1 MAALPSGSTTSGSA
15 PPGRNNRSRP
25 SDREEISIKAPSFA
39 YIRARSLPEVFE
51 LLETHG
57 DGAKL
62 LAGGQSLIASLNL
75 RLSAPELLID
85 ITQVAGLSGIR
96 LAAGQLHIGA
106 LTTHAEVER
115 SADVAEALPLI
126 ALAAPHIAHVA
137 IRNAGTFGGSIAMAD
152 PSAEW
157 PACCVA
163 LDATFAIESKAGSRR
178 VRAREFFKGLYTTD
192 LQPNE
197 VLTAIEIPLPGPHY
211 RSAFLELTRRRGDY
225 GTIGIAAVAKNTGG
239 TLTDVRLAFL
249 AAGPV
254 PVLARKAMAAV
265 EGKRPSAEVIAACAE
280 ALAEDLDPGDGIDS
294 TAATKMHLA
303 RVLTERALLAL
314 AA

>member
-1 MAALPSGSTTSGSA
+1 M
-15 PPGRNNRSRP
+15 
-25 SDREEISIKAPSFA
+25 
-39 YIRARSLPEVFE
+39 FE

-85 ITQVAGLSGIR
+85 ITQVPGLSGIK

-115 SADVAEALPLI
+115 SADVARALPLL
-126 ALAAPHIAHVA
+126 AAAAPHIAHVA
-137 IRNAGTFGGSIAMAD
+137 IRNVGTFGGSIAMAD
-152 PSAEW
+152 PAAEW

-163 LDATFAIESKAGSRR
+163 LDATFAIDSKGGSRR
-178 VRAREFFKGLYTTD
+178 VRARDFFRGLYTTG
-192 LQPNE
+192 LQLNE
-197 VLTAIEIPLPGPHY
+197 VLTAIEIPLPGPQ
-211 RSAFLELTRRRGDY
+211 RSAFLELARRRGDY

-254 PVLARKAMAAV
+254 PVLARKAMAAI
-265 EGKRPSAEVIAACAE
+265 EGKRPSAEVIAACAA

-303 RVLTERALLAL
+303 RVLTGRALLAL